1 MAKESEYVKSMSEA
15 RAKDP
20 KKYDKKKEMYDAAQK
35 KEADDE
41 KYSPMD
47 ALKGLAK
54 DVTGM
59 KKGGKTKCMAKGGV
73 TRADGCVK
81 RGHTKGK
88 MV

>member
-1 MAKESEYVKSMSEA
+1 MAEKEYIKSLSEA

-20 KKYDKKKEMYDAAQK
+20 EKYGKQKELYDAAVK
-35 KEADDE
+35 KEAADKE
-41 KYSPMD
+41 YSPMN
-47 ALKGLAK
+47 AIKTLGKSVL
-54 DVTGM
+54 GM
-59 KKGGKTKCMAKGGV
+59 KKGGV